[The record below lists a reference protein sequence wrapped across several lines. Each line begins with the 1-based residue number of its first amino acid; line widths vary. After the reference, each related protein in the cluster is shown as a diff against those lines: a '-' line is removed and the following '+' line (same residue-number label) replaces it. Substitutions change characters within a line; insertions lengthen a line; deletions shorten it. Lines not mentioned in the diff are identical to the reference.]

1 MHHRRQALL
10 TGLAG
15 LFGTGRVS
23 GIEPTAKPLP
33 LSFSLYG
40 MRDLSPVKAIES
52 LAQMGYQGIEIP
64 ALPGFATD
72 PTRCTLDT
80 RRDIRKALSDNGLT
94 LGSVMESLPYAEDAK
109 ILATYPDRIQ
119 RAVELFHDVS
129 PEGKPLLETIV
140 GGKPGERIAAHDGL
154 LAMLQGWDKTLLA
167 AGARIAL
174 KAHRFQILNTHPLL
188 AELLK
193 EVGSPRIVAVF
204 DPSHEPD
211 PRVDPALALA
221 SVLKRLAFVHIKD
234 VDWATSPQK
243 DARFVL
249 PGQGKLNWPAF
260 ASALR
265 SSGFSGPVCVEVS
278 RQIWDTKG
286 FDALA
291 AAKSSIAF
299 LSNELRVKG

>member
-1 MHHRRQALL
+1 MPNRRQALL

-15 LFGTGRVS
+15 LFGTGLVLS
-23 GIEPTAKPLP
+23 LEPTAKPLP

-40 MRDLSPVKAIES
+40 MRDLSPVKAIGS

-72 PTRCTLDT
+72 PTHCTLDT

-119 RAVELFHDVS
+119 RAVELFVDVS
-129 PEGKPLLETIV
+129 PQAKPLLETIV
-140 GGKPGERIAAHDGL
+140 GGKPGGRIAAHDGMV
-154 LAMLQGWDKTLLA
+154 AMLRGWDKTLLS

-174 KAHRFQILNTHPLL
+174 KAHRFQMVNTHPLL

-193 EVGSPRIVAVF
+193 EVGSPLIVATF

-211 PRVDPALALA
+211 PGVDMASALA
-221 SVLKRLAFVHIKD
+221 SVAKRLAFVHIKD
-234 VDWATSPQK
+234 VDWTISPQK

-286 FDALA
+286 YDPLA
-291 AAKSSIAF
+291 ASKSSFDF
-299 LSNELRVKG
+299 LAKALQ